1 MGVGHRLTLTLWG
14 VRYLPGWVEGW
25 RRCPRQE
32 LRPAHVFH
40 GNEVNLDSRLE
51 LGGMGTE

>member
-1 MGVGHRLTLTLWG
+1 MGVGHQLTLTLWG
-14 VRYLPGWVEGW
+14 VRYLLGWVEGW